1 MYKTMMQLSIFME
14 NRPGELLSVTSKLEE
29 NDISILSIML
39 SDSSEFGILRLLTKD
54 YDKAVKILQQANF
67 SVKLT
72 EVFGVKLQNDIGTF
86 NKVVKILSD
95 AHINILYTYTVN
107 EKNEGIFIFKVD
119 NRSLEKACGLL
130 MDERVI
136 LTGYDDLAN

>member
-1 MYKTMMQLSIFME
+1 MYKTLSQLSIFIE
-14 NRPGELLSVTSKLEE
+14 NKPGQLFTLTSKLEE

-54 YDKAVKILQQANF
+54 YKKAKEILLQSGF

-72 EVFGVKLQNDIGTF
+72 SVIGVKLQNDIGSF
-86 NKVVKILSD
+86 NKVVKLLAQSN
-95 AHINILYTYTVN
+95 INIFYTYTVN

-119 NRSLEKACGLL
+119 EKNLEKACGLL
-130 MDERVI
+130 ADNRII
-136 LTGYDDLAN
+136 LAGYDDL